1 VYYAKALAEE
11 RIETI
16 GRGRGTRMTIRHRR
30 WRLFLAAG
38 VVLVRFDLP
47 TLAGDAT
54 VDELLR
60 FGTKMARDGN
70 WREAKFR
77 WGQALQQDPAD
88 PRLLNNLAIAEEA
101 LGAPERAG
109 ELYKRALA
117 AAGRDSRIY
126 DNAMRSSLFW
136 GRSSDA
142 GAPTP
147 PSADDATEWRKKRGR
162 DVVEVGVSLP
172 LPPRLKLDDVKTVL
186 VASFLVNDSELVA
199 VNREVVRFFRNEF
212 RKHTA
217 FTIQNITP
225 PPAVPEQTLD
235 DMAKNAEFFRWLAH
249 EHSSDLVVTGAMN
262 FSKRD
267 ASGFEN
273 VDIVSETTGQ
283 KVRQTVF
290 VEQEEF
296 TFELD
301 VLYFRGADGSLLFRD
316 RLRRQAVFRGKAND
330 PISAF
335 YELGNSIAGDVLSVI
350 ASRTRTDQR
359 LLFKG

>member
-1 VYYAKALAEE
+1 
-11 RIETI
+11 
-16 GRGRGTRMTIRHRR
+16 MTIRHRR

-38 VVLVRFDLP
+38 VVVIGCCLP
-47 TLAGDAT
+47 ALAGGAT

-60 FGTKMARDGN
+60 FGTEMARGGN

-77 WGQALQQDPAD
+77 WEQALRQDPAD

-101 LGAPERAG
+101 LGAPDHAG
-109 ELYKRALA
+109 ELYKQALA
-117 AAGRDSRIY
+117 AGARDSRIH

-142 GAPTP
+142 EGPALQPAEA
-147 PSADDATEWRKKRGR
+147 SVEWRKKRGR
-162 DVVEVGVSLP
+162 DVVEVAVSLP
-172 LPPRLKLDDVKTVL
+172 LPPRLKLDGVKTVL
-186 VASFLVNDSELVA
+186 VASFLVNDSDLVD
-199 VNREVVRFFRNEF
+199 VNREVVRFLRSEF
-212 RKHTA
+212 RKHTT
-217 FTIQNITP
+217 FMIQDISP
-225 PPAVPEQTLD
+225 PPAVPEQTLE
-235 DMAKNAEFFRWLAH
+235 DMAKNAEFFKWLGH
-249 EHSSDLVVTGAMN
+249 EHESDLIVTGAAR

-296 TFELD
+296 KLELNA
-301 VLYFRGADGSLLFRD
+301 LYFRGADGSLLFRD
-316 RLRRQAVFRGKAND
+316 RLQRQEVFRGKAND

-335 YELGNSIAGDVLSVI
+335 YELGNSIASDVLSVV

>member
-1 VYYAKALAEE
+1 MLGLYSPA
-11 RIETI
+11 
-16 GRGRGTRMTIRHRR
+16 
-30 WRLFLAAG
+30 F
-38 VVLVRFDLP
+38 
-47 TLAGDAT
+47 AGDGR

-60 FGTKMARDGN
+60 FGTDMARGGN

-77 WGQALQQDPAD
+77 WEQALQQDPAD
-88 PRLLNNLAIAEEA
+88 ARLLNNLAVAEEA
-101 LGAPERAG
+101 LGQPDHAR
-109 ELYKRALA
+109 ELFNRALA
-117 AAGRDSRIY
+117 AASTDSRIH

-136 GRSSDA
+136 GRSSDGDGVTA
-142 GAPTP
+142 P
-147 PSADDATEWRKKRGR
+147 PSAPVVWRKKRGR
-162 DVVEVGVSLP
+162 DVVELPVTLP
-172 LPPRLKLDDVKTVL
+172 LPPRLKLDGVKTVL
-186 VASFLVNDSELVA
+186 VASFLVNDSELVD
-199 VNREVVRFFRNEF
+199 VNRELVRFLRNEF

-217 FTIQNITP
+217 FEIQKIMP

-235 DMAKNAEFFRWLAH
+235 DMAANSPFFRWLGH
-249 EHSSDLVVTGAMN
+249 EHGSDVIVTGAMRYA
-262 FSKRD
+262 KRD
-267 ASGFEN
+267 ASGFED
-273 VDIVSETTGQ
+273 VDIVSDATGQ
-283 KVRQTVF
+283 KVRQTRF

-316 RLRRQAVFRGKAND
+316 RLRRQAVFRGAAND

>member
-1 VYYAKALAEE
+1 MLGLHPPAVADE
-11 RIETI
+11 
-16 GRGRGTRMTIRHRR
+16 GR
-30 WRLFLAAG
+30 
-38 VVLVRFDLP
+38 
-47 TLAGDAT
+47 

-77 WGQALQQDPAD
+77 WEQALRQDPAD
-88 PRLLNNLAIAEEA
+88 ARLLNNLAVAEEA
-101 LGAPERAG
+101 LGAPDRAR
-109 ELYKRALA
+109 ELFNRALA
-117 AAGRDSRIY
+117 AASTDSRIH

-136 GRSSDA
+136 GRSSDDG
-142 GAPTP
+142 GAPP
-147 PSADDATEWRKKRGR
+147 PPTASVLWRKKRGR
-162 DVVEVGVSLP
+162 DVVELPVSLP

-186 VASFLVNDSELVA
+186 VASFLVNDSELIN
-199 VNREVVRFFRNEF
+199 VNRELVRFLRSEF

-217 FTIQNITP
+217 FEIQNITP

-235 DMAKNAEFFRWLAH
+235 DMARNAPFFRWLGN
-249 EHSSDLVVTGAMN
+249 EHRSDVIVTGAMRYA
-262 FSKRD
+262 KRD
-267 ASGFEN
+267 ASGFED
-273 VDIVSETTGQ
+273 VDIVSDATGQ
-283 KVRQTVF
+283 KVRQTRF

-301 VLYFRGADGSLLFRD
+301 VLYFRGTDGSLLFRD
-316 RLRRQAVFRGKAND
+316 RLRRQAIFRGAAND

-350 ASRTRTDQR
+350 SSRTRTDQR